1 MQLQLCTWPEVE
13 RYLERSTGIIMPI
26 GSTEQ
31 HGPNGLLGT
40 DAICPQTVAR
50 GVGERIEVMVG
61 PALNV
66 GMAQHHL
73 GFPGTIALR
82 PSTLLA
88 LVRDVVVSLSRHGF
102 EHFYFLNGHGG
113 NADAVRAAF
122 SEVHAERS
130 MGGTGEPPAVRCKLV
145 NWWTTREVKKLSW
158 ELFGKAEGTHATPTE
173 VSLSYFAHP
182 EAARQ
187 VEMHPRVAPSGEFHD
202 AEDLRR
208 RFPDGRIGSDPSL
221 ASSEIGARIYQ
232 AAVRDIAEDYRVF
245 VSGGGS

>member
-13 RYLERSTGIIMPI
+13 RYLDRSAGIIMPI

-40 DAICPQTVAR
+40 DAICPQTIAR
-50 GVGERIEVMVG
+50 GVGERIEAMVG
-61 PALNV
+61 PTLNV
-66 GMAQHHL
+66 GMAQHHM

-88 LVRDVVVSLSRHGF
+88 LIRDVVVSLSRHGF
-102 EHFYFLNGHGG
+102 AHFYFLNGHGG

-130 MGGTGEPPAVRCKLV
+130 MGCAGEPPAVRCKLV
-145 NWWTTREVKKLSW
+145 NWWTAREVKKLSW
-158 ELFGKAEGTHATPTE
+158 VLFGEAEGTHATPTE

-187 VEMHPRVAPSGEFHD
+187 VEMHPQVAPGGEFHD
-202 AEDLRR
+202 ADDLRR
-208 RFPDGRIGSDPSL
+208 CFPDGRVGSDPSL
-221 ASSEIGARIYQ
+221 ASGEIGTRIYQ
-232 AAVRDIAEDYRVF
+232 AAVKDIAEDYRAF
-245 VSGGGS
+245 VSGE